1 MTSPGTGGEYGGRA
15 CREAYREDISGRALC
30 RRIGG
35 GGFWINDR
43 LSYPIDPGMDGL
55 EGSLKNWLNRG
66 IDAVHGYQP
75 RLYEPVT
82 LGERTYVPMEVGEKL
97 GYALL
102 ERSITGRYRI
112 AHTSSGNAPFRC
124 GVIEENGGKRC
135 FFRDGTPSERST
147 GSKSHWTGAMNMS

>member
-1 MTSPGTGGEYGGRA
+1 MK
-15 CREAYREDISGRALC
+15 
-30 RRIGG
+30 RIGKIFLG
-35 GGFWINDR
+35 VLCAAALAAGGFWINDR

-55 EGSLKNWLNRG
+55 EGSLTNWLNRG

-124 GVIEENGGKRC
+124 GVIEENGGKQLLFQGRNT
-135 FFRDGTPSERST
+135 FGEIDRVQITLDR
-147 GSKSHWTGAMNMS
+147 AMNMS

>member
-1 MTSPGTGGEYGGRA
+1 MK
-15 CREAYREDISGRALC
+15 
-30 RRIGG
+30 RIGKIFLG
-35 GGFWINDR
+35 VLCAAALAAGALDQR
-43 LSYPIDPGMDGL
+43 PPLLPLDPGMDGL
-55 EGSLKNWLNRG
+55 EGSLTNWLNRG
-66 IDAVHGYQP
+66 IDAVDGYQP
-75 RLYEPVT
+75 RLHEPVT

-124 GVIEENGGKRC
+124 GVIEENGGKQLL
-135 FFRDGTPSERST
+135 FRDGTPSERST

>member
-1 MTSPGTGGEYGGRA
+1 MK
-15 CREAYREDISGRALC
+15 
-30 RRIGG
+30 RIGKIFLG
-35 GGFWINDR
+35 VLCAAALAAGGFWINDR

-55 EGSLKNWLNRG
+55 EGSLTNWLNRG

-75 RLYEPVT
+75 RLHEPVT

-124 GVIEENGGKRC
+124 V
-135 FFRDGTPSERST
+135 
-147 GSKSHWTGAMNMS
+147 